1 MNKQKDLSQIDLSK
15 FKDEDLSV
23 AQRAELKRRFDTFI
37 ETMRGRGKAGKAAA
51 PAKKVCKW
59 TPAKA
64 GKGQAPGRVPKRLN
78 GASAPVT
85 KRRPTG
91 KAH

>member
-1 MNKQKDLSQIDLSK
+1 MNKQKNLSQIDLSK

-51 PAKKVCKW
+51 QAKNVREW

-64 GKGQAPGRVPKRLN
+64 GNGQAPGQAPKRLN
-78 GASAPVT
+78 GASARVT
-85 KRRPTG
+85 KRRPTS
-91 KAH
+91 KTR